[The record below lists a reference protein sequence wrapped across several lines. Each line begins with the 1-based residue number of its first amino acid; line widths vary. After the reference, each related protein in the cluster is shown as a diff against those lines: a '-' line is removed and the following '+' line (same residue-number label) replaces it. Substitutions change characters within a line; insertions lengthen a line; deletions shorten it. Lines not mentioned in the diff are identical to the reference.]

1 MPLKD
6 WITPKIKTLEDVQA
20 FTNYICRT
28 RDDDITQTSNYT
40 NIFIRGRKVGKVPT
54 SSADV
59 AATDKLGDINFTDD
73 YMYVLIDNGGT
84 AEWRRV
90 ALGSW

>member
-1 MPLKD
+1 MSLKD
-6 WITPKIKTLEDVQA
+6 WPSPTFSSVQEVERWA
-20 FTNYICRT
+20 KFIART
-28 RDDDITQTSNYT
+28 RDEDITQANNYT
-40 NIFIRGRKVGKVPT
+40 NIFIRGRLVGKVP
-54 SSADV
+54 SGSADV

-73 YMYVLIDNGGT
+73 YMYVLIDNSGT